1 MGMPNKSKRM
11 LLKSGLALGLSNL
24 VSIQEILAKNDPFFM
39 MDATAQADL
48 IKKGEVSAEE
58 IPLSA
63 ENYMIENLINST
75 PQQRY
80 LAQDLGYEVKMQRN
94 GRK

>member
-11 LLKSGLALGLSNL
+11 LLKSGLALGLSSL

-58 IPLSA
+58 MVMSAINLS
-63 ENYMIENLINST
+63 LIHISEPT
-75 PQQRY
+75 RPY
-80 LAQDLGYEVKMQRN
+80 
-94 GRK
+94 